1 MSESILYVNACVRKD
16 SRTAKLAKKLLT
28 RLGDKPYEE
37 IILEDIRFPVVNE
50 AFLNK
55 RDRLISSGNLQDP
68 MFDIARQFSEAE
80 TIVIAAPYWDMS
92 FPAMLKQY
100 LEQVNVVGITFKYS
114 EDGVPV
120 GLCRAN
126 RLIFVTTA
134 GGCYVPD
141 MYGFGY
147 VRELA
152 QAYYGIQEVLK
163 IEAAGLDIDGA
174 DIEKLMKDAEAA
186 VEAVK
191 IYRD

>member
-1 MSESILYVNACVRKD
+1 MVDEC
-16 SRTAKLAKKLLT
+16 TGKKLIF
-28 RLGDKPYEE
+28 RSREE
-37 IILEDIRFPVVNE
+37 HQRAGVMDRAVKIT
-50 AFLNK
+50 K
-55 RDRLISSGNLQDP
+55 RAAYIEGLVLAGNSQDP
-68 MFDIARQFSEAE
+68 MFDLARQFKTAE

-114 EDGVPV
+114 KDGVPV

-141 MYGFGY
+141 IYGFGY

-152 QAYYGIQEVLK
+152 QNYYGIQEVLK